1 MTHAYIYVG
10 GEVDATNI
18 TERPTGEDLVIAA
31 DSGYDNACALGVAPT
46 ILVGDMDSIKGK
58 KLPDGVETHRLPT
71 EKDVTDTQFATE
83 LALERGAKKI
93 TVIGGLSGRLDHTLS
108 NLGLLE
114 RLCDAGV
121 HALMTDGQSRVRIL
135 RNDSALILKSDYR
148 YLSLLVLD
156 KEAKG
161 VEVKGCKY
169 PLDKKKLTRTNQY
182 AVSNEIEGNCAFVSV
197 KKGTLYIIE
206 SKDKEVSYGAN

>member
-10 GEVDATNI
+10 GEIDVTNI
-18 TERPTGEDLVIAA
+18 TECPTGEDLVIAA
-31 DSGYDNACALGVAPT
+31 DSGYDNASALGVTPLV
-46 ILVGDMDSIKGK
+46 LVGDMDSIKEK
-58 KLPDGVETHRLPT
+58 KLPDGVEIHRLPA

-83 LALERGAKKI
+83 LALARGAKEI
-93 TVIGGLSGRLDHTLS
+93 TIIGGLSGRLDHTLS

-121 HALMTDGQSRVRIL
+121 RALMTDGQSRVRIL
-135 RNDSALILKSDYR
+135 RNDSALILRSGYR

-182 AVSNEIEGNCAFVSV
+182 AVSNEIEGNCAFISV

-206 SKDKEVSYGAN
+206 SKDKEVGHGKH